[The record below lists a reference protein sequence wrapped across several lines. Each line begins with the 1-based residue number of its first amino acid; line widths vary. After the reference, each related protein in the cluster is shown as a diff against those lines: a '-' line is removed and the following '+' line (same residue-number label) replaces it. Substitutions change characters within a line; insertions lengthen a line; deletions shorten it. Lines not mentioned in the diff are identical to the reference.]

1 MKRKLLLFVSVSL
14 AFFLLA
20 VSDVRADLLRI
31 RLARTASQG
40 NVTPE
45 LQEIAEVL
53 QRNLNLPCC
62 VLLDEKT
69 VLYPEDRQTFMLRG
83 YWIDLLPQGEGRV
96 LVTVLRNRNR
106 ILQSSVRISVEA
118 PVILGGFRPGS
129 GKKRPP
135 RKPPVK
141 EEGCDLQTC
150 LGVQPPPAMES
161 RPPRP
166 PVRFDPGVR
175 HILIIERIPEEEP
188 GREARQPIGEAPQ
201 PRREARQPIGEA
213 PQPRGEARQPIGEP

>member
-14 AFFLLA
+14 AFFFLA
-20 VSDVRADLLRI
+20 VSDVHADLLRI
-31 RLARTASQG
+31 RLARTAPQG

-69 VLYPEDRQTFMLRG
+69 VPFPEDRQTFMLRG

-106 ILQSSVRISVEA
+106 ILQSSVRISAEA

-150 LGVQPPPAMES
+150 LGEQPPHAMES

-166 PVRFDPGVR
+166 PVRFEPGVR
-175 HILIIERIPEEEP
+175 HILIIERISEEEP
-188 GREARQPIGEAPQ
+188 DGEAPQPGGEARQPIGEAPQ
-201 PRREARQPIGEA
+201 PRREARQPIGE
-213 PQPRGEARQPIGEP
+213 P